1 MVDVKLLNF
10 NEGRARLKSLVQR
23 ENDVKAKWKEIETA
37 VQNVRKWIVDIR
49 AGSNISHANVRK
61 LYWYLQADNFDIRR
75 ARKMLRQIADNQPWP
90 SAVNIDGSPKEDS

>member
-1 MVDVKLLNF
+1 VVDVKLLNF
-10 NEGRARLKSLVQR
+10 NEGRARLKSLEQR
-23 ENDVKAKWKEIETA
+23 EKDVEGLHKEIHEA
-37 VQNVRKWIVDIR
+37 AKKVSKWIIDIR